1 MITVYNSQNYAQ
13 SWFLE
18 KAFAELKASGKLTPD
33 EQSVGR
39 FTSLDGYFAH
49 MGDLIAINPSYTLI
63 PSDEEPC
70 VIDANARSITLPKTF
85 ATCGGV
91 VGDTMSEIVTFTIDR
106 YFDYVDLATTNICI
120 QWTTPDKQE
129 GISHISLIDLE
140 TVPGKM
146 RFGWPITAEMTK
158 VAGNL
163 EFAVRCFNVSTKDQ
177 KVVYI
182 FNTTPAKLP
191 IKAGLNIKGTAIDAS
206 GLFEEFVENSINPSY
221 AIPAPV
227 FFTSGDLKTLAKI
240 NEHDEL
246 TLAAYANVAD
256 NGNIDYKWY
265 FKSGATPETAE
276 DVEAKELEFGIGDFY
291 VVSEQYIPFN
301 PQPTSRQGSIQ
312 YFIADPDNGANA
324 YKLWT
329 EKDLSSEYIYYY
341 RTTSLRLKKSTEI
354 NNEEISKKVT
364 GIYYVGARNSTGSGM
379 IDNTITLDNGQTIT
393 VQIPGFNTTPE
404 VMSTHC
410 YLPLPADVT
419 VAELP
424 ADKFLDAKTGKA
436 LLNLD
441 ASVDNG
447 NPTRTF
453 AWYMST
459 LSAEVDASDI
469 LAGNAE
475 KIEVSTPGWYCGF
488 VISELNRTEKDAQS
502 AVCRVIH
509 EPQKPTLTLTYKVQ
523 DNDDFVVLN
532 DDGVI
537 HSGGLGQDITLKVT
551 PSINPESDPLLT
563 DELKYKWFVQTP
575 DSSSW
580 REITES
586 DKGESS
592 FLLPEAA
599 LNTSELAIQCAEHG
613 QDVKGYGFYC
623 QVTNVL
629 AEHTAVTD
637 LADYS
642 IFFIVK

>member
-1 MITVYNSQNYAQ
+1 MITAYNAQNYAQ

-33 EQSVGR
+33 EQNVGR

-70 VIDANARSITLPKTF
+70 VINANARSITLPKTF

-158 VAGNL
+158 IAGNL
-163 EFAVRCFNVSTKDQ
+163 EFAVRCFDVSTKDQ

-221 AIPAPV
+221 TTPAPV
-227 FFTSGDLKTLAKI
+227 FFTSGDLKTLAKLDE
-240 NEHDEL
+240 NDEL

-256 NGNIDYKWY
+256 NGSINYKWY
-265 FKSGATPETAE
+265 FKEGATPASAE
-276 DVEAKELEFGIGDFY
+276 DIEATELELGDGDFY
-291 VVSEQYIPFN
+291 VLSEEYIPFD
-301 PQPTSRQGSIQ
+301 PQPTSRQGSVQ
-312 YFIADPDNGANA
+312 YFIADPSVEPYP

-329 EKDLSSEYIYYY
+329 EKDLPEQTYYY
-341 RTTSLRLKKSTEI
+341 RVTSLRLKKATEI
-354 NNEEISKKVT
+354 NNDEVSKKIT

-424 ADKFLDAKTGKA
+424 ANKFLDVKTGKTV
-436 LLNLD
+436 LD
-441 ASVDNG
+441 LAVSDDEG

-459 LSAEVDASDI
+459 LSAEVDASDMS
-469 LAGNAE
+469 AGVSE
-475 KIEVSTPGWYCGF
+475 KIEVSTPGWYRGF
-488 VISELNRTEKDAQS
+488 VTSELNRTEKNAQS
-502 AVCRVIH
+502 TVCRVIN
-509 EPQKPTLTLTYKVQ
+509 EPQKSTLTLTYKVQ
-523 DNDDFVVLN
+523 GSDDFEALGE
-532 DDGVI
+532 DGVI

-551 PSINPESDPLLT
+551 PNINPESDPLLT
-563 DELKYKWFVQTP
+563 DELKYKWFVQIP
-575 DSSSW
+575 DSGW
-580 REITES
+580 REVVES
-586 DKGESS
+586 DKGDSS
-592 FLLPEAA
+592 FLLPEAI
-599 LNTSELAIQCAEHG
+599 LNTSELAIQCIEHG
-613 QDVKGYGFYC
+613 TDVKGYGFYC

-629 AEHTAVTD
+629 ADHTAVTD
-637 LADYS
+637 LADYP
-642 IFFIVK
+642 IVFTVK

>member
-33 EQSVGR
+33 EQKVGR

-49 MGDLIAINPSYTLI
+49 MSDLIASNPSYTLI

-70 VIDANARSITLPKTF
+70 IIDANARSITLPKTF

-106 YFDYVDLATTNICI
+106 YFDYVDLATTTICI

-129 GISHISLIDLE
+129 GISRISLIDLE

-182 FNTTPAKLP
+182 FNTIPAKLP
-191 IKAGLNIKGTAIDAS
+191 IKAGLNIEGTAIDAS

-221 AIPAPV
+221 ATPAPV
-227 FFTSGDLKTLAKI
+227 FFTSGDLKTQAKL
-240 NEHDEL
+240 NASDEL

-256 NGNIDYKWY
+256 NGNINYKWY
-265 FKSGATPETAE
+265 FKEGATPDTAAE
-276 DVEAKELEFGIGDFY
+276 KEAIELKLGDGDFY
-291 VVSEQYIPFN
+291 VLSEEYIPFD
-301 PQPTSRQGSIQ
+301 PQPTSRQGSVQ
-312 YFIADPDNGANA
+312 YFIADPSVEPYP

-329 EKDLSSEYIYYY
+329 EKDLPEQTYYY
-341 RTTSLRLKKSTEI
+341 RVTSLRLKKATEI
-354 NNEEISKKVT
+354 NNDEISKKIT

-419 VAELP
+419 VAELS
-424 ADKFLDAKTGKA
+424 ADKFLDVKTGKA
-436 LLNLD
+436 QLD
-441 ASVDNG
+441 LGASQDSG

-459 LSAEVDASDI
+459 LDNEVDSNDFFVDDT
-469 LAGNAE
+469 E
-475 KIEVSTPGWYCGF
+475 KIEVSTPGWYRGF
-488 VISELNRTEKDAQS
+488 VTSELNRTPKYAQS
-502 AVCRVIH
+502 AVCRVIN
-509 EPQKPTLTLTYKVQ
+509 EPQKPNLTLTYKTQ
-523 DNDDFVVLN
+523 GSDAFEILGES
-532 DDGVI
+532 GVI
-537 HSGGLGQDITLKVT
+537 HTGGLGQDITLKVT
-551 PSINPESDPLLT
+551 SDINPASDPLLT
-563 DELKYKWFVQTP
+563 DELQYKWFVQLP
-575 DSSSW
+575 DSDW
-580 REITES
+580 REVVES
-586 DKGESS
+586 DRGESN
-592 FLLPEAA
+592 FLLPDAV
-599 LNTSELAIQCAEHG
+599 LNTSELAIQCVEHG
-613 QDVKGYGFYC
+613 SEVKGYGFYC

-629 AEHTAVTD
+629 AKHEAITD
-637 LADYS
+637 LKDYS
-642 IFFIVK
+642 TFFIVK